1 MSISPAIP
9 AIEPAAPAPPRSVA
23 CTHCALPVPRGL
35 IEPGADQ
42 QFCCAG
48 CRAAY
53 QVIHGCGL
61 DAYYRLRD
69 TSGGVGEALGRSDAV
84 QQGRFTSFDTETFHA
99 AHVRPMQS
107 GLCSVDL
114 RLEGVHCAACV
125 WLIEKLPR
133 VVRSAYGEDAGDGVV
148 EARLSMR
155 QATVRV
161 TWDPTRVKLSAIA
174 QALDTLGY
182 RPHPAKG
189 LSRQAAR
196 RNEERKQLMHIGLA
210 GALAGN
216 IMLLAIAQ
224 YAGLWGGIERQ
235 YDQFFR
241 WLGAGLGAVALLG
254 PGRVFFRGAWAALVA
269 RSPHLDL
276 PIALALGV
284 GGVAG
289 TVNVVLGQ
297 GDIYFD
303 SLAVLVFLLL
313 VGRYIQFRQQR
324 LADDAVSLMASLT
337 PGDCRRRDASGAF
350 ETVPLEALTVG
361 DEVEVLPGGIVP
373 ADGEVLTGNASVVAA
388 LLTGESRPVHIAPG
402 DDAHAGTQ
410 IVGRR
415 ITLRVTR
422 LGGDTRVGR
431 LMTLVEDGLESK
443 PAIVQAAD
451 RIAGW
456 FVVAVSLIA
465 LMVFAAWSVADIGL
479 AVDHTVALLIVAC
492 PCALGLATPL
502 TFAVAIGRAARR
514 DILVKS
520 GSALERAARG
530 GLMLLD
536 KTGTLTT
543 GRMQWLGW
551 DGDASLKPW
560 LAHAELTSTHPVGIA
575 LAAGLKDDAAPDGS
589 GVGDVTTT
597 HHPDGIE
604 ANLPIGRLT
613 AGSIGMMQRLAVAV
627 PERFAH
633 RAAEAAAQG
642 HTPVLVALDGCV
654 AGLARVGDGMHAD
667 ASAAL
672 RQARRMGW
680 RLQLVSG
687 DQPDIARRVGSA
699 VGLDDADVLGG
710 IPPEG
715 KLELVRAAQHGPA
728 GHQAVAMV
736 GDGVN
741 DAAALA
747 AADLGIAA
755 SGGAEASL
763 AAADVYLA
771 RPGVAPLAEFLAL
784 SQQTLRTV
792 RRNLAVSL
800 GYNALVVSLAAA
812 GMITPLLAAVLMP
825 LSSATVLT
833 LALGG
838 QWRAPRT
845 PDPDTLEPA

>member
-1 MSISPAIP
+1 MSISAAIP
-9 AIEPAAPAPPRSVA
+9 PAEQTMPSKQHALA
-23 CTHCALPVPRGL
+23 CTHCALPVPKGL
-35 IEPGADQ
+35 IEPGADT
-42 QFCCAG
+42 QFCCSG

-53 QVIHGCGL
+53 AVIHGCGL

-69 TSGGVGEALGRSDAV
+69 ASGGTGETLRGTEAT
-84 QQGRFTSFDTETFHA
+84 QPGRFTSFDSETFHA
-99 AHVRPMQS
+99 LHVQPMTS

-133 VVRSAYGEDAGDGVV
+133 VVRSACGQQAGEGLV

-155 QATVRV
+155 QATVRI

-196 RNEERKQLMHIGLA
+196 RNEERKQLMNIGLA

-241 WLGAGLGAVALLG
+241 WLGAGLGLVALLG
-254 PGRVFFRGAWAALVA
+254 PGRVFFRGAWAALMA

-289 TVNVVLGQ
+289 AVNVVLGR

-337 PGDCRRRDASGAF
+337 PGDCRRRNADGTF
-350 ETVPLEALTVG
+350 ETVPVEALAVG
-361 DEVEVLPGGIVP
+361 DEVEVLPGNIVP
-373 ADGEVLTGNASVVAA
+373 ADGTVITGHASVVAA

-402 DDAHAGTQ
+402 GDANAGTQ
-410 IVGRR
+410 ILGQR
-415 ITLRVTR
+415 ITLRVTQ
-422 LGGDTRVGR
+422 LGEDTRVGR
-431 LMTLVEDGLESK
+431 LMSLVEDGLESK
-443 PAIVQAAD
+443 PAIVQATD

-456 FVVAVSLIA
+456 FVIAVSLIA
-465 LMVFAAWSVADIGL
+465 IVVFIAWSTADVGL

-502 TFAVAIGRAARR
+502 TLAVAIGRAARR
-514 DILVKS
+514 DILIKS
-520 GSALERAARG
+520 GSAIERAAKG
-530 GLMLLD
+530 GLMFLD
-536 KTGTLTT
+536 KTGTVTT
-543 GRMQWLGW
+543 GQMRLLGW
-551 DGDASLKPW
+551 EGDASLRRW
-560 LAHAELTSTHPVGIA
+560 VAAAERGSTHPVA
-575 LAAGLKDDAAPDGS
+575 LALVAGLTDADDESAAADES
-589 GVGDVTTT
+589 AAVT
-597 HHPDGIE
+597 HHPNGVE
-604 ANLPIGRLT
+604 ADLPIGRL
-613 AGSIGMMQRLAVAV
+613 AVGSTGMMQRLSVTV
-627 PERFAH
+627 PAMLAQ
-633 RAAEAAAQG
+633 RAAHVSAEG
-642 HTPVLVALDGCV
+642 FTPVLIALQGRVA
-654 AGLARVGDGMHAD
+654 ALAWVGDGIHTD
-667 ASAAL
+667 AAAAL
-672 RQARRMGW
+672 RQTRQMGW
-680 RLQLVSG
+680 RLRLVSG
-687 DQPDIARRVGSA
+687 DQPGIAQRVGSA
-699 VGLDDADVLGG
+699 IGLDASDVLGET
-710 IPPEG
+710 PPEG
-715 KLELVRAAQHGPA
+715 KLGLVQGAQHQRAQG
-728 GHQAVAMV
+728 QTIAMV

-755 SGGAEASL
+755 CGGAEASL

-771 RPGVAPLAEFLAL
+771 CAGLSPLVEFLAL
-784 SQQTLRTV
+784 SRQTLRVV

-800 GYNALVVSLAAA
+800 CYNALVIALAAA

-838 QWRAPRT
+838 QWRAPRK
-845 PDPDTLEPA
+845 PLGDTLGNT